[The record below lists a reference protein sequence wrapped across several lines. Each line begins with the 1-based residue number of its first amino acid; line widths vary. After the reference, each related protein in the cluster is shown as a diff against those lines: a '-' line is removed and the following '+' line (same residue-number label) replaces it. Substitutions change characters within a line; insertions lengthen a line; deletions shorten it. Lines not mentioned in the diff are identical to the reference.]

1 MFPKYLCTVL
11 HMKYPINQ
19 DIYFYFGWHESQLK
33 KMQYDFSYEYLLTN
47 RTWKT
52 VYLNFAS
59 S

>member
-1 MFPKYLCTVL
+1 
-11 HMKYPINQ
+11 MKHPINQ

-33 KMQYDFSYEYLLTN
+33 KMQYGFSYKYLLTKK
-47 RTWKT
+47 TWKT